1 MRTGIKKNLIKS
13 NLGHPPHEK
22 TCNLLQDFF
31 IHYINKL
38 ILYFPI
44 NRIFNNVRRTNAMTF
59 GNSKPRI
66 EKTDRT
72 TVGLYYICGFLA
84 ATILIIDL
92 SIPLGVAGGVPYIAV
107 VLFSLKSPQNRFTI
121 LVSVICSIL
130 TIVGFVA
137 SPEGGEMWKVVF
149 NRALALFAIWV
160 TASLA
165 LIQRTRDRKLVKEQ
179 LKALQTAKELE
190 VQEERLKILRATMR
204 TVNDIVGNFLNKLQL
219 FQMEAE
225 EKNALLPES
234 LELMDSIIQDTAKR
248 LRMLGDLET
257 IQEKPMCGNI
267 GIDYEQ
273 SNNV

>member
-1 MRTGIKKNLIKS
+1 MTK
-13 NLGHPPHEK
+13 PH
-22 TCNLLQDFF
+22 
-31 IHYINKL
+31 
-38 ILYFPI
+38 
-44 NRIFNNVRRTNAMTF
+44 
-59 GNSKPRI
+59 I
-66 EKTDRT
+66 EKTGRT
-72 TVGLYYICGFLA
+72 AVGLYYICGFLTA
-84 ATILIIDL
+84 IILIIDL

-121 LVSVICSIL
+121 LVSIICSIL

-225 EKNALLPES
+225 EKNALPPES
-234 LELMDSIIQDTAKR
+234 LELMDSIIQDTTTR

-257 IQEKPMCGNI
+257 IHEKPMCGDI
-267 GIDYEQ
+267 GIDYER
-273 SNNV
+273 SIDEKL